1 MDIRELKYLY
11 EISQCGSMEQAA
23 NRLFIT
29 QPSLTKAVKKMES
42 ELGFKLFERVGRR
55 NVLTLA
61 GKDVINLSRPALNAY
76 DYFEENL
83 KSIGSFE
90 RATVNYGVIPLY
102 QTPFTS
108 NFIYNFRRKYPHI
121 KINIHELPE
130 ETIKQLLITGELDVG
145 MTENMLVSPYI
156 ITYSGFEDEVAVAVG
171 EGNEFYDAKQLT
183 FEDLRNSIF
192 NIVTSG
198 HNNYNQII
206 SNCRKAGYEPEVAY
220 QSSQIGLLLEYT
232 VLNKGVCIFNR
243 CMIYDNLVV
252 RPHLKTMRI
261 IPLVPPP
268 QCFCWVSLRKQ
279 TNIPQAIQIFADEL
293 TDALT
298 EDVAIRVQ

>member
-29 QPSLTKAVKKMES
+29 QPSLTKTVKKMES

-61 GKDVINLSRPALNAY
+61 GKDVINLSRPVLNAY

>member
-61 GKDVINLSRPALNAY
+61 GKDVINLSRPVLNAY

-279 TNIPQAIQIFADEL
+279 TNIPQAMQVFADEL

-298 EDVAIRVQ
+298 EDTAIRVQ

>member
-61 GKDVINLSRPALNAY
+61 GKDVINLSRPVLNAY

-206 SNCRKAGYEPEVAY
+206 SNCQKAGYEPEVAY

-298 EDVAIRVQ
+298 EDTAIRVQ

>member
-42 ELGFKLFERVGRR
+42 ELGFKLFERIGRR

-61 GKDVINLSRPALNAY
+61 GKDVINLSRPVLNAY
-76 DYFEENL
+76 DHFEENL
-83 KSIGSFE
+83 KCIGSFE

-145 MTENMLVSPYI
+145 MDRKYA
-156 ITYSGFEDEVAVAVG
+156 GFTL
-171 EGNEFYDAKQLT
+171 Y
-183 FEDLRNSIF
+183 
-192 NIVTSG
+192 
-198 HNNYNQII
+198 Y
-206 SNCRKAGYEPEVAY
+206 
-220 QSSQIGLLLEYT
+220 
-232 VLNKGVCIFNR
+232 
-243 CMIYDNLVV
+243 
-252 RPHLKTMRI
+252 HLFGI
-261 IPLVPPP
+261 
-268 QCFCWVSLRKQ
+268 
-279 TNIPQAIQIFADEL
+279 
-293 TDALT
+293 
-298 EDVAIRVQ
+298 

>member
-61 GKDVINLSRPALNAY
+61 GKDVINLSRPVLNAY

>member
-11 EISQCGSMEQAA
+11 EISKCGSMEQAA

-61 GKDVINLSRPALNAY
+61 GKDVINLSRPVLNAY